1 MAKDK
6 LIKCVALID
15 AGQTTGG
22 LVTPVDAND
31 EDPKKR
37 NLNVWPETSLNFQI
51 AKGNFYMVHPAFLKA
66 TKEAGE
72 DKTRRMSIFQE
83 HDTPADPVTESHK
96 TTEAKKT

>member
-6 LIKCVALID
+6 KLVKCVALID

-37 NLNVWPETSLNFQI
+37 NKKVWPETSLNFQI
-51 AKGNFYMVHPAFLKA
+51 AKGNFYMVHPAFLAADKKA
-66 TKEAGE
+66 GD
-72 DKTRRMSIFQE
+72 DKSRRKSIFE
-83 HDTPADPVTESHK
+83 PVK
-96 TTEAKKT
+96 LEAKKT